1 MVHKAAAQ
9 GFAKAA
15 TTYQAGR
22 PDYPAAAMDW
32 LRDTLGIRP
41 GSTVLEL
48 GAGTGKFT
56 QSLVKTGAHI
66 IATDAVPQML
76 VQLKMALPKVETCPA
91 SAEQIPLSDSSVDY
105 VVCAQA
111 FHWFANTQTLQ
122 EVHRVLKPGGTFAL
136 IWNSRDQNTPW
147 VETLSQIMRPYG
159 GDAPRHDSGEWKRLF
174 PAPEFTP
181 LSTQSFPH
189 SHTGPVEEVIYNRVL
204 STSFIAALEETQQAE
219 VTAKVKALIEETV
232 ELKGKAVVTFPY
244 ITTAHHCIKL

>member
-22 PDYPAAAMDW
+22 PDYPAVAMDW

-41 GSTVLEL
+41 GHTVLEL

-56 QSLVKTGAHI
+56 QSLAKTSAHI

-76 VQLKMALPKVETCPA
+76 VQLKIALPTVETCPA

-122 EVHRVLKPGGTFAL
+122 EVHRVLKPGGTLGL

-147 VETLSQIMRPYG
+147 VKALTQIMTPYK
-159 GDAPRHDSGEWKRLF
+159 GDAPRHDDGDWQKLF
-174 PAPEFTP
+174 PAPGFTA
-181 LSTQSFPH
+181 LETQRFSH

-204 STSFIAALEETQQAE
+204 STSFIAALEGAQQAE
-219 VTAKVKALIEETV
+219 VTAKVKALIDSTPA
-232 ELKGKAVVTFPY
+232 LKGKAAATFPY
-244 ITTAHHCIKL
+244 VTTAHHCVKL